1 MEAARERGVEL
12 PADLKE
18 DLQNAPDLDLYVL
31 YIYKAFW
38 ELDTCRPVSM
48 AGLNPIPW
56 TAVDAYAARYGIE
69 DFDIFSEIVRGLDD
83 TYRAHVNGKQQGEKS
98 GKSKTV

>member
-18 DLQNAPDLDLYVL
+18 DLQNAPELDEYIL

-38 ELDTCRPVSM
+38 ELDTCRPASM
-48 AGLNPIPW
+48 AGLLPIPW
-56 TAVDAYAARYGIE
+56 TSVDAYAARYSIR
-69 DFDIFSEIVRGLDD
+69 DFDIFSEVVMGLDD
-83 TYRAHVNGKQQGEKS
+83 LYRTHIMGKAK
-98 GKSKTV
+98 